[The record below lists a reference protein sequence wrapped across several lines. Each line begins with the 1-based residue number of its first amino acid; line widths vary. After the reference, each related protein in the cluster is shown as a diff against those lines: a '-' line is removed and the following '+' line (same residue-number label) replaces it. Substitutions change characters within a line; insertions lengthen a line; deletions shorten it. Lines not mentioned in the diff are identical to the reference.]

1 MTVAQLPSPATQAVR
16 DVLRE
21 RALQIAFQPIVQLED
36 GRVNGYEALARFD
49 RRHFANPAEAFAAA
63 ESAGLGVDLEILA
76 IDQALLRLGD
86 LPHGAWL
93 SLNASVDALLDPR
106 TISLLLA
113 HARHGLTVELTER
126 TPVADYTALREV
138 MDLLR
143 AASIKVAID
152 DAGSGFANLTQILQ
166 IQPDIIKL
174 DIFLTRDIDQ
184 DPVRIALARA
194 LFTFAESIGAM
205 LVAEG
210 IETYSEHAQ
219 LMALG
224 VRHGQGYYIAKP
236 GPLPSRHIEPLL

>member
-16 DVLRE
+16 DVLRDH
-21 RALQIAFQPIVQLED
+21 AVQVVFQPIVQLED
-36 GRVNGYEALARFD
+36 GVVNGYEALARFD
-49 RRHFANPAEAFAAA
+49 GQHFANPAEAFAAA
-63 ESAGLGVDLEILA
+63 EAAGLSVDLEILA
-76 IDQALLRLGD
+76 IEQALARLGD
-86 LPHGAWL
+86 LPDGVWL
-93 SLNASVDALLDPR
+93 SLNASVAALLEPR

-113 HARHGLTVELTER
+113 HAHRGLTVELTER
-126 TPVADYTALREV
+126 TPVTDYTALREV

-143 AASIKVAID
+143 AVGIKIAID

-210 IETYSEHAQ
+210 IETYAEHAQ
-219 LMALG
+219 LTALG